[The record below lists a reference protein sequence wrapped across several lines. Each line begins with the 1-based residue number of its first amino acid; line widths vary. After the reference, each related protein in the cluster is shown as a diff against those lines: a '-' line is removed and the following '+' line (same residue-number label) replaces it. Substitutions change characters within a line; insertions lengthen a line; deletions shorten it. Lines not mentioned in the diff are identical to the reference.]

1 MDETRDTPGT
11 AQAVR
16 IIHAALVAG
25 VMLAGGT
32 FAFMVRARGHA
43 PQGGE
48 TLGIVLPAVGIG
60 LLLVSATVLRR
71 RVPERSAQQSS
82 DGYWSVVENRG
93 AAIVLWA
100 VTEGAA
106 LVSLVGY
113 FLSGAPA
120 AAATVAVIALAA
132 LILYRPSRLERAA

>member
-1 MDETRDTPGT
+1 MDQTRDTPGT

-25 VMLAGGT
+25 VLLAGGT
-32 FAFMVRARGHA
+32 FAFMVRSRGHA
-43 PQGGE
+43 PEGGE
-48 TLGIVLPAVGIG
+48 TLGIVLPALGIG
-60 LLLVSATVLRR
+60 LLLVSASVLRR
-71 RVPERSAQQSS
+71 RVPERRSQQSS
-82 DGYWSVVENRG
+82 DGYWAAVETRG

-120 AAATVAVIALAA
+120 ASAVAVVALVA

>member
-1 MDETRDTPGT
+1 MNETRDTPGT

-25 VMLAGGT
+25 VLLAGGT
-32 FAFMVRARGHA
+32 FAFMVRVRGHA
-43 PQGGE
+43 PEGGE

-60 LLLVSATVLRR
+60 LLLVSASVLRR

-82 DGYWSVVENRG
+82 DGYWAAVENRG

-120 AAATVAVIALAA
+120 AAAVAVVALAA

>member
-1 MDETRDTPGT
+1 MDQTRATPGT

-25 VMLAGGT
+25 VLLAGGT
-32 FAFMVRARGHA
+32 FAFMVRVRGHA
-43 PQGGE
+43 PEGGE

-60 LLLVSATVLRR
+60 LLLVSASVLRR
-71 RVPERSAQQSS
+71 RVPERSSQQSS
-82 DGYWSVVENRG
+82 DGYWAAVENRG
-93 AAIVLWA
+93 AAILLWA

-120 AAATVAVIALAA
+120 GAAVAVVALAA